1 MRTRFVFVI
10 CNKCNAG
17 EHASAV
23 IDIKLR
29 EKYTLV
35 HTKAIDGRR
44 QKMQET
50 AFSIPSY
57 KSHIAF

>member
-1 MRTRFVFVI
+1 MRARFVFVI

-29 EKYTLV
+29 ENIYLGTHKKL
-35 HTKAIDGRR
+35 
-44 QKMQET
+44 
-50 AFSIPSY
+50 
-57 KSHIAF
+57 